1 MQVSARWAV
10 EVAHRME
17 RYRANS
23 PMATEQWRW
32 RRRRLYPMGDG
43 KGKDV
48 PRRGWRAEP
57 VASHPPLICKRRK
70 RDAEGSE
77 VVGRLNMCA
86 TQGCQLPSVH
96 HHVDS
101 GSGGGG
107 AEKRTPHTHTRD
119 TPFSIDQTR
128 GRRPESRVGV
138 VVVVSTCTEGHRRG
152 RWGWTV
158 GCLQRPDKAAICI
171 DCDQQTCAST
181 VKTAAT
187 TTKTTTPANPHSII
201 ALLLPW
207 T

>member
-10 EVAHRME
+10 EVAHRMQ
-17 RYRANS
+17 RYRVNS

-32 RRRRLYPMGDG
+32 RRRRRRRLYPMGDG

-57 VASHPPLICKRRK
+57 VAFHPPLICKRRK
-70 RDAEGSE
+70 RNTEGSE

-107 AEKRTPHTHTRD
+107 AEKRTPHTTLV
-119 TPFSIDQTR
+119 TPHFQ
-128 GRRPESRVGV
+128 
-138 VVVVSTCTEGHRRG
+138 STRRG
-152 RWGWTV
+152 VEGRNPGWV
-158 GCLQRPDKAAICI
+158 LWL
-171 DCDQQTCAST
+171 S
-181 VKTAAT
+181 
-187 TTKTTTPANPHSII
+187 
-201 ALLLPW
+201 
-207 T
+207 